1 MITLPL
7 KNQQP
12 MIASES
18 RKQAVI
24 RCKKYGPHAEGIFE
38 LSTFQ
43 KIRWLELKLTGID
56 SSISDKMIYDGSEEF
71 NYCSDDRI
79 RALDTH
85 LERLTG
91 DQGGDHVFRLVRR
104 GYPSDPNVKGH
115 FDLMELLICIPKKG
129 LTVSRFKGSPKYRGV
144 ASKTHS
150 EAGQELTK
158 KSLAKIVKTC
168 DLLVV
173 DQPYTIDLPQMFIE
187 GPLTKV
193 RNPKLSRIRLAELA
207 KHGILRTRLPAR
219 AFLDDRDSD
228 LFLL

>member
-1 MITLPL
+1 MITIPL

-18 RKQAVI
+18 RKQAAI
-24 RCKKYGPHAEGIFE
+24 RFRMQGPHAEGMFE

-43 KIRWLELKLTGID
+43 KIRWLELKLTGVD
-56 SSISDKMIYDGSEEF
+56 SSITDKIIYDVSEEF

-85 LERLTG
+85 MERLTC
-91 DQGGDHVFRLVRR
+91 DQDGDHVFRLVRR

-129 LTVSRFKGSPKYRGV
+129 LTVSRFNGSPKYRGV

-150 EAGQELTK
+150 ETGQELTK
-158 KSLAKIVKTC
+158 KSLARIVSSC
-168 DLLVV
+168 NLLVV
-173 DQPYTIDLPQMFIE
+173 GQPYAFDLPQMFIE
-187 GPLTKV
+187 GPLTEV
-193 RNPKLSRIRLAELA
+193 RNPELSKIRLAELA
-207 KHGILRTRLPAR
+207 KHGLLRTRLPVKAI
-219 AFLDDRDSD
+219 LDDRDSD